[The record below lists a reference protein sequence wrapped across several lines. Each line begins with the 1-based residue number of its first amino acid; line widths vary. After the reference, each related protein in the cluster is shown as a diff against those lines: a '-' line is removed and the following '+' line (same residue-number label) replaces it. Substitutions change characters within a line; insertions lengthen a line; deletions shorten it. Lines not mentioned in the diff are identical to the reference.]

1 MGQPLLPCR
10 YADRQN
16 DRQGRLKTLPL
27 RTSLRAVNNRK
38 VTVQLGRATSLN
50 RLMITIKQNN
60 QVIYNVSVK
69 GLDTRSI

>member
-1 MGQPLLPCR
+1 MTDGT
-10 YADRQN
+10 
-16 DRQGRLKTLPL
+16 RLKTLPP
-27 RTSLRAVNNRK
+27 RTPLWEVNIRK
-38 VTVQLGRATSLN
+38 VTVQLRRASSFY